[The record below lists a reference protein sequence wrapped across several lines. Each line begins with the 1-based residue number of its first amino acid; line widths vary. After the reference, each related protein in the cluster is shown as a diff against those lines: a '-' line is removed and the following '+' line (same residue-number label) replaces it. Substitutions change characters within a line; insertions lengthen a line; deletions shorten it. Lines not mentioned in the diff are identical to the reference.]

1 MMLQINPKKFKHI
14 QNKTI
19 PSPLRPKFR
28 NKADTNIYFLSK
40 RKVQGEKRASLVRNI
55 KFITSVILLVIGGYL
70 LSN

>member
-1 MMLQINPKKFKHI
+1 MLQINPKKFKSI

-28 NKADTNIYFLSK
+28 NKAETNIYFLSK
-40 RKVQGEKRASLVRNI
+40 RKFQSEKKQSMLKNMKLLSGIIILV
-55 KFITSVILLVIGGYL
+55 VGGYL

>member
-1 MMLQINPKKFKHI
+1 MLQIDPKKFKQI

-28 NKADTNIYFLSK
+28 NKSDTNIYFLSK
-40 RKVQGEKRASLVRNI
+40 RKVQGEKKASLIKNI
-55 KFITSVILLVIGGYL
+55 KFVSSILLLIVGGYL

>member
-1 MMLQINPKKFKHI
+1 MLQINPKKFKSI
-14 QNKTI
+14 QNKSI

-40 RKVQGEKRASLVRNI
+40 RKFQSEKKQSIIKNI
-55 KFITSVILLVIGGYL
+55 KLVSAIIFLVVGGYL

>member
-1 MMLQINPKKFKHI
+1 MLQINPKKFKHI

-28 NKADTNIYFLSK
+28 NKAETNIYFLSK
-40 RKVQGEKRASLVRNI
+40 RKFQSEKKQSLIKNI
-55 KFITSVILLVIGGYL
+55 KFISGIIILVVGGYL